1 MKLEVFIEIVSLLK
15 EQSNKEQAA
24 YDAGIDLIN
33 LNDPMHA
40 AISHLIGAIYG
51 TEGKDVF
58 EWWCYEKEW
67 GARKDLKMTEADG
80 TEICQT
86 LLDLHDWLEKNKADD
101 YGLPIKLTMDE
112 RLSLI
117 ASMFGNKPGEA

>member
-1 MKLEVFIEIVSLLK
+1 MKLEVFAEIISLLK

-33 LNDPMHA
+33 FNDPIQA
-40 AISHLIGAIYG
+40 AVSHLIGAIYG
-51 TEGKDVF
+51 TEGLDVF
-58 EWWCYEKEW
+58 NWWCYDKEW
-67 GARKDLKMTEADG
+67 GTRKDLTMQEADG
-80 TEICQT
+80 TAICQT
-86 LLDLHDWLEKNKADD
+86 LIDLHEWLEKNKTDD

>member
-33 LNDPMHA
+33 LNDPMHT
-40 AISHLIGAIYG
+40 AISHLIGTIYG